1 MNNIYILK
9 KIINIRTLTP
19 WLRNLN
25 TDFILKNCL
34 FGSVKLTNNADS
46 DNKNIVATALDL
58 Y

>member
-9 KIINIRTLTP
+9 KIINIRILTP

>member
-9 KIINIRTLTP
+9 KVINIRTLTP

-46 DNKNIVATALDL
+46 DNKNIVATALDF

>member
-9 KIINIRTLTP
+9 KVINIRTLTP

-46 DNKNIVATALDL
+46 DNKNIVATVLDF

>member
-9 KIINIRTLTP
+9 KVINIRTLTP

>member
-1 MNNIYILK
+1 MSNIYILK